1 VNAGHNPV
9 YWRRGNGT
17 VDELIKGGVPLGML
31 DMDFPYE
38 EDRIVIQAGEHVLLY
53 TDGITEAQNEQSQL
67 FDSDVPLKEFFRRQ
81 NRSTPR
87 DFIDELLASLKR
99 FTGDAPQ
106 SDDITAL
113 HLVRRGPPPLPA
125 ATRPVPHS
133 FSNEK
138 PR

>member
-113 HLVRRGPPPLPA
+113 HLVRR
-125 ATRPVPHS
+125 
-133 FSNEK
+133 
-138 PR
+138 